1 MRRVFYVFLTNCF
14 IGRMLTGRS
23 SNNRHVIEETTGRS
37 PEDPVS
43 AYE

>member
-1 MRRVFYVFLTNCF
+1 MRRVFYVFLTNCLTDL
-14 IGRMLTGRS
+14 MLTGCS
-23 SNNRHVIEETTGRS
+23 SNNRHVIEETMGRS